1 MASCGRPV
9 GLLGASWGPPGCF
22 LRGLL
27 GASWGGPC
35 RLPYALRG
43 RLLPTRR
50 LCPWKSSQTHTHT
63 HTASGQI
70 DTVAGNTSAA
80 NAVSL
85 QTNMQTKLCKH
96 KLPQILPHTHL
107 ETTQGNQ
114 FQTLHRTCH
123 TLQPPT
129 NINQTV
135 TPTSVAQYA
144 GLLNDPSTLTIL
156 PPGPNMSG
164 HFLNCQRTIRNRS
177 EWSYYY
183 QHRSEI

>member
-22 LRGLL
+22 L
-27 GASWGGPC
+27 GASWGPPGGGRAASHTPC
-35 RLPYALRG
+35 VGGCCPPGGSA
-43 RLLPTRR
+43 PENPVKHTR
-50 LCPWKSSQTHTHT
+50 T